1 MAVTAEQVKALRDM
15 TGAGFMECKAALAET
30 GGDIEQA
37 ITNLRKRGLA
47 QAARRAGRA
56 TREGL
61 VSSYIHMG
69 GKVGVL
75 VEVNCESD
83 FVARTPDF
91 QSLVKEVAL
100 QVAAADPKYVR
111 RQDVPAEEI
120 AKEREI
126 YAAQLATAG
135 KPAHIID
142 KIVDGKLES
151 FFQRTV
157 LMDQPS
163 IRDGNVTVN
172 QLVAEAAAKLGENVS
187 VARFARFK
195 VGEGAQE
202 S

>member
-195 VGEGAQE
+195 VGEGVQE